1 MNKEWIFAPEKKFLL
16 LVLDLE
22 KFKLVL
28 LCYYNGI
35 VIITVFIP

>member
-1 MNKEWIFAPEKKFLL
+1 MPEKNFLS

-35 VIITVFIP
+35 VVITLFAP